1 MKKNIAIFYL
11 IFRVTFSFGIDL
23 NNFDFYRSLEKKEL
37 MFLINLLK
45 REQITLANDCVLEY
59 IEFAYKALKEKNVN
73 LLLKNDREL
82 AVDGNIKHLRQSEVY
97 NNARLIFNV
106 TKDLNTLIYIDGK
119 DGLLKTLDGRNVGFK
134 DSKFV
139 ILDSFLNNDFYDN
152 MPGEYTTIEI
162 YNKSILMPNLNKFL
176 LDKRSNP
183 FVYLEDFNKNVYL
196 SDIPKLSKEELLFL
210 FYELFPVSKLKSL
223 KDWNDFGF
231 SSIFKALNKIYSE
244 KINSRR
250 ESANVL
256 SKN

>member
-11 IFRVTFSFGIDL
+11 IFIVTFSFGIDL
-23 NNFDFYRSLEKKEL
+23 NDFNFYRNLEKEEL
-37 MFLINLLK
+37 MFFINLLK
-45 REQITLANDCVLEY
+45 REQLTLANNCALEY
-59 IEFAYKALKEKNVN
+59 IELAYKALKEKNIN
-73 LLLKNDREL
+73 LLLKNNKEL
-82 AVDGNIKHLRQSEVY
+82 PADSYEHLRQSKVY
-97 NNARLIFNV
+97 NNARLIFKA
-106 TKDLNTLIYIDGK
+106 TKDLNTLVHISK
-119 DGLLKTLDGRNVGFK
+119 DGFLKTLDGRNVGVK
-134 DSKFV
+134 DNKFI
-139 ILDSFLNNDFYDN
+139 ILDSFLNNDFYDDVSS
-152 MPGEYTTIEI
+152 EYTTIEI

-196 SDIPKLSKEELLFL
+196 NDIPKLSKEELLFL

-231 SSIFKALNKIYSE
+231 SSILKVLNKIYSE

-250 ESANVL
+250 GIVNEL

>member
-11 IFRVTFSFGIDL
+11 IFIVTFSFGIDL
-23 NNFDFYRSLEKKEL
+23 NDFNFYRSLEKEEL
-37 MFLINLLK
+37 MFFINLLK
-45 REQITLANDCVLEY
+45 REQLTLANNCALEY
-59 IEFAYKALKEKNVN
+59 IELAYKALKEKNIN
-73 LLLKNDREL
+73 LLLKNNKEL
-82 AVDGNIKHLRQSEVY
+82 PADSDEHLRQSKVY
-97 NNARLIFNV
+97 NNARLIFNA
-106 TKDLNTLIYIDGK
+106 TKDLNTLVHISK
-119 DGLLKTLDGRNVGFK
+119 DGFLKTLDGRNVGVK
-134 DSKFV
+134 DNKFI
-139 ILDSFLNNDFYDN
+139 ILDSFLNNDFYDDVSS
-152 MPGEYTTIEI
+152 EYTTIEI

-196 SDIPKLSKEELLFL
+196 NDIPKLSKEELLFL

-231 SSIFKALNKIYSE
+231 SSILKVLNKIYSE

-250 ESANVL
+250 GIVNEL

>member
-11 IFRVTFSFGIDL
+11 IFIVTVSFGIDL
-23 NNFDFYRSLEKKEL
+23 NDFNFYRSLEKEEL
-37 MFLINLLK
+37 MFFINLLK
-45 REQITLANDCVLEY
+45 REQLTLANNCALEY
-59 IEFAYKALKEKNVN
+59 IELAYKALKEKNIN
-73 LLLKNDREL
+73 LLLKNNKEL
-82 AVDGNIKHLRQSEVY
+82 PADSDEHLRQSKVY
-97 NNARLIFNV
+97 NNARLIFNA
-106 TKDLNTLIYIDGK
+106 TKDLNTLVHISK
-119 DGLLKTLDGRNVGFK
+119 DGFLKTLDGRNVGVK
-134 DSKFV
+134 DNKFI
-139 ILDSFLNNDFYDN
+139 ILDSFLNNDFYDDVSS
-152 MPGEYTTIEI
+152 EYTTIEI

-196 SDIPKLSKEELLFL
+196 NDIPKLSKEELLFL

-231 SSIFKALNKIYSE
+231 SSILKVLNKIYSE

-250 ESANVL
+250 GIVNEL

>member
-11 IFRVTFSFGIDL
+11 IFIVTFSFGIDL
-23 NNFDFYRSLEKKEL
+23 NDFNFYRSLEKEEL
-37 MFLINLLK
+37 MFFINLLK
-45 REQITLANDCVLEY
+45 REQLTLANNCALEY
-59 IEFAYKALKEKNVN
+59 IELAYKALKEKNIN
-73 LLLKNDREL
+73 LLLKNNKEL
-82 AVDGNIKHLRQSEVY
+82 PADSDEHLRQSKVY
-97 NNARLIFNV
+97 NNARLIFNA
-106 TKDLNTLIYIDGK
+106 TKDLNTLVHISK
-119 DGLLKTLDGRNVGFK
+119 DGFLKTLDGRNVGVK
-134 DSKFV
+134 DNKFI
-139 ILDSFLNNDFYDN
+139 ILDSFLNNDFYDDVSS
-152 MPGEYTTIEI
+152 EYTTIEI

-196 SDIPKLSKEELLFL
+196 NDIPKLSKEELLFL

-231 SSIFKALNKIYSE
+231 SSIFKVLNKIYSE

-250 ESANVL
+250 GIVNEL

>member
-11 IFRVTFSFGIDL
+11 IFSFTFGFGIDL
-23 NNFDFYRSLEKKEL
+23 NDFSFYRSLEKEEL

-45 REQITLANDCVLEY
+45 REQLTLVNSCALEY
-59 IEFAYKALKEKNVN
+59 IELAYKALKEKNIN
-73 LLLKNDREL
+73 SLLKNDKEL
-82 AVDGNIKHLRQSEVY
+82 AVDNNIRHSIQSKVY
-97 NNARLIFNV
+97 NNARLIFNA
-106 TKDLNTLIYIDGK
+106 TKDLNTLVYISK
-119 DGLLKTLDGRNVGFK
+119 DGFLKTLDGRNVGVK
-134 DSKFV
+134 DNKFI

-152 MPGEYTTIEI
+152 VPREYTTIEI

-176 LDKRSNP
+176 LDKRLNP
-183 FVYLEDFNKNVYL
+183 FVYLEDLNKNVYL
-196 SDIPKLSKEELLFL
+196 NDIPKLSKEELLFL

-231 SSIFKALNKIYSE
+231 SSIFKALNKVYSE

-250 ESANVL
+250 GSANEL

>member
-11 IFRVTFSFGIDL
+11 IFIVTFSFGIDL
-23 NNFDFYRSLEKKEL
+23 NDFNFYRSLDKEEL
-37 MFLINLLK
+37 MFFINLLK
-45 REQITLANDCVLEY
+45 REQLTLANNCALEY
-59 IEFAYKALKEKNVN
+59 IELAYKALKEKNIN
-73 LLLKNDREL
+73 LLLKNNKEL
-82 AVDGNIKHLRQSEVY
+82 PADSDEHLRQSKVY
-97 NNARLIFNV
+97 NNARLIFNA
-106 TKDLNTLIYIDGK
+106 TKDLNTLVHISK
-119 DGLLKTLDGRNVGFK
+119 DGFLKTLDGRNVGVK
-134 DSKFV
+134 DNKFI
-139 ILDSFLNNDFYDN
+139 ILDSFLNNDFYDDVSS
-152 MPGEYTTIEI
+152 EYTTIEI

-196 SDIPKLSKEELLFL
+196 NDIPKLSKEELLFL

-231 SSIFKALNKIYSE
+231 SSILKVLNKIYSE

-250 ESANVL
+250 GIVNEL